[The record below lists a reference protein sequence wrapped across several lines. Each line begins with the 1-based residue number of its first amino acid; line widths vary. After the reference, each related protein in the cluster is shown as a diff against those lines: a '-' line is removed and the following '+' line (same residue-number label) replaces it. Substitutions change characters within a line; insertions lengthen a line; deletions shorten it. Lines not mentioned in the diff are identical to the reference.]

1 MQRLVITGP
10 TGWIG
15 QALLALLHRADDSDG
30 LRAGEAVCLFG
41 SRAGVVVLPSGE
53 ALPVCPLSEIGP
65 DDVAGAQVI
74 HLAYLTKDKVAEVG
88 EAAFRARNDAIDT
101 ALLRAMEQ
109 GRPASL
115 FVASS
120 GAAALAEAGRDLH
133 LYGVMKLEQE
143 ARFLAFGARNGV
155 PVLAGRIFNIAGP
168 HINKLE
174 AYAVSNFALQALAG
188 GPVSIAAQQP
198 VFRSFL
204 HVYDLC
210 RLILRAG
217 RSGHGEVRA
226 IDLCGN
232 EVLEMSDIARLVVS
246 AMGGN
251 IAISRGHL
259 DYAGRSD
266 YVGCPQDTRVLAM
279 RLGLELADTARQ
291 VSDTIEWIRNCN
303 KPEVAQKKAAMA
315 ASQE

>member
-15 QALLALLHRADDSDG
+15 QALLAMLHSGDTEDG
-30 LRAGEAVCLFG
+30 LRAGEAIALFG
-41 SRAGVVVLPSGE
+41 SRAGTVTLPSGE
-53 ALPVCPLSEIGP
+53 ALPVRPLSEIGP
-65 DDVAGAQVI
+65 EDVAGARII

-88 EAAFRARNDAIDT
+88 EAQFRARNDAIDA
-101 ALLRAMEQ
+101 ALLDAMEQ

-133 LYGVMKLEQE
+133 PYGMMKCEQE
-143 ARFLAFGARNGV
+143 ARFLAFGQRTGV

-188 GPVSIAAQQP
+188 GPVRIAATQP

-204 HVYDLC
+204 HVDDLC

-217 RSGHGEVRA
+217 RAGHGETRA

-232 EVLEMSDIARLVVS
+232 EVLEMSDIAELVVS
-246 AMGGN
+246 AMGGT
-251 IAISRGHL
+251 IPVLRGHL
-259 DYAGRSD
+259 DFAGRSD
-266 YVGCPQDTRVLAM
+266 YVGCPQDTRVLAL
-279 RLGLELADTARQ
+279 RFGLKLADTPTQ
-291 VSDTIEWIRNCN
+291 VRDTIEWIRERN
-303 KPEVAQKKAAMA
+303 KPEVAPQQAVMA
-315 ASQE
+315 AGRP